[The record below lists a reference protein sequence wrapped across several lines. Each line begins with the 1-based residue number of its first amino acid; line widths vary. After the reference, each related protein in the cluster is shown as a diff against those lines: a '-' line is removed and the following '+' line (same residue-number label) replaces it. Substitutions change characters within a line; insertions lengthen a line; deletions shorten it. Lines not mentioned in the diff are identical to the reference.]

1 MIHPLR
7 IAHRGASGAG
17 LAPENT
23 LAAFERAIQIGVDA
37 VELDVRSTRDGSL
50 VVLHDPLLDRTT
62 DREGPVRELSLEQVR
77 EADAGGWFGPEFA
90 GQKVPTLAEALDLM
104 RRRALV
110 VIEIK
115 ADHLAEAVLRVVD
128 DLEVADQVVIQSFS
142 SETVRRVKA
151 IDPAAPTAL
160 LVENLPTSPSRM
172 RARRMVREVLSLGAN
187 ILNIWHADADPG
199 LLRGGAQAR
208 TVGLDVDR
216 GRGGGAERRGPD
228 GRAGGGHEPPRP
240 SQRRPRGAGPGGSH
254 PGPPRPQPALQA
266 RPLAAPAGDPQ
277 SRPEPPALGP
287 AVRKDLLDAWPARR
301 VYLDR
306 PLPLFPSFPEK
317 RVPP

>member
-37 VELDVRSTRDGSL
+37 VELDVRSTRDGAL

-62 DREGPVRELSLEQVR
+62 DREGPVRELSLAQVR
-77 EADAGGWFGPEFA
+77 EADAGGWFGPQFA

-115 ADHLAEAVLRVVD
+115 ADHLAESVLRVVD
-128 DLEVADQVVIQSFS
+128 DLVVADQVVIQSFS
-142 SETVRRVKA
+142 SETIRRVKA
-151 IDPAAPTAL
+151 IDAATPTAL
-160 LVENLPTSPSRM
+160 LVGNLPTSPSRM

-187 ILNIWHADADPG
+187 ILNIWHATMTPAFFEEVRKRG
-199 LLRGGAQAR
+199 LTVWTWTVDEEVVLRDVVQLGVQGVATNYPDRLNDVLEELAREGAIL
-208 TVGLDVDR
+208 VPL
-216 GRGGGAERRGPD
+216 GR
-228 GRAGGGHEPPRP
+228 
-240 SQRRPRGAGPGGSH
+240 SQRFKP
-254 PGPPRPQPALQA
+254 
-266 RPLAAPAGDPQ
+266 
-277 SRPEPPALGP
+277 SR
-287 AVRKDLLDAWPARR
+287 WRR
-301 VYLDR
+301 R
-306 PLPLFPSFPEK
+306 REIRRAS
-317 RVPP
+317 RSRRA

>member
-1 MIHPLR
+1 MIHPVR

-37 VELDVRSTRDGSL
+37 VELDVRSTRDGAL

-62 DREGPVRELSLEQVR
+62 DRGGPVRELPLAQVR
-77 EADAGGWFGPEFA
+77 EADAGSWFGPEFA

-128 DLEVADQVVIQSFS
+128 DLVVADQVVIQSFS
-142 SETVRRVKA
+142 SETIRRVKA
-151 IDPAAPTAL
+151 IDPAAPSAL

-172 RARRMVREVLSLGAN
+172 RARRLVREVLSLGAN
-187 ILNIWHADADPG
+187 ILNIWHATLTPAFFEEARKRG
-199 LLRGGAQAR
+199 LTVWTWTVDEAVVLRDMVQMGVQGVATNHPDRLNDVLGELAREGAIL
-208 TVGLDVDR
+208 VPF
-216 GRGGGAERRGPD
+216 GR
-228 GRAGGGHEPPRP
+228 
-240 SQRRPRGAGPGGSH
+240 SQRFKPSRWRRRREIRRASRSRRP
-254 PGPPRPQPALQA
+254 
-266 RPLAAPAGDPQ
+266 
-277 SRPEPPALGP
+277 
-287 AVRKDLLDAWPARR
+287 
-301 VYLDR
+301 
-306 PLPLFPSFPEK
+306 
-317 RVPP
+317 